1 MLGRIQMSLHDRSA
15 LDDATREAIGRAE
28 SRPAMSPD
36 EGENLR
42 ERFRKTMHYET
53 PDRLPNFEFGYWA
66 ETLPAWHEQGLPR
79 EIDKEGKAYEY
90 FGIESMAG
98 LPMRVGLKGDRL
110 PEETLE
116 ETDDYRIYRDGI
128 GVVLKQPKDG
138 HSTIPQ
144 HISFPLKDAE
154 SWTWFRDR
162 LGPEDRVPEDMAER
176 AKKLNAAEVPIV
188 AYFGSLMGWIRNW
201 MGFEEFAMATIERP
215 EFLEEMMEF
224 LTRTAV
230 TVLGEVAAA
239 GLRPDAASGWE
250 DICFNSGPICGVRFF
265 EEVAVPRYARIA
277 EVLHKMGCDIMY
289 TDCDGDIS
297 DLVPGYLEAGVNCM
311 FPVEV
316 NGGSDPVRLREKHGR
331 DLRFMGGVDKMKL
344 AAGPKAIEE
353 ELMRLLPVVEDG
365 GFIPHCDHRCPPTVK
380 LEDYKFYL
388 DLKRDLFACGKREK
402 RY

>member
-1 MLGRIQMSLHDRSA
+1 MSSLDTTD
-15 LDDATREAIGRAE
+15 LDDATREGLDRARA
-28 SRPAMSPD
+28 RPAMKPD
-36 EGENLR
+36 EGETLR

-79 EIDKEGKAYEY
+79 EIKGERKAYEY
-90 FGIESMAG
+90 FGIETMRGAG
-98 LPMRVGLKGDRL
+98 VGVGLRGEMK
-110 PEETLE
+110 PEETIE
-116 ETDDYRIYRDGI
+116 ETDDYRVYGNGI

-154 SWTWFRDR
+154 SWAWFRDR
-162 LGPEDRVPEDMAER
+162 LSPEGRVPEDMQER
-176 AKKLNAAEVPIV
+176 AKKLNALDVPV
-188 AYFGSLMGWIRNW
+188 VCNFGSLLGWLRDW

-215 EFLEEMMEF
+215 EFLEEMIEH
-224 LTRTAV
+224 LTVNAV
-230 TVLGEVAAA
+230 TVLKELAAS

-250 DICFNSGPICGVRFF
+250 DICFNSGPICGVKFF
-265 EEVAVPRYARIA
+265 EDVVVSRYARIK
-277 EVLHKMGCDIMY
+277 EVLLDMGCDIMY

-297 DLVPGYLEAGVNCM
+297 LLVPGFLMAGLNCM

-316 NGGSDPVRLREKHGR
+316 NGGSDPVALREKHGR
-331 DLRFMGGVDKMKL
+331 ELRFMGGVDKMKM
-344 AAGPKAIEE
+344 AAGKKAIEK

-365 GFIPHCDHRCPPTVK
+365 GFIPHCDHRCPPTVS

>member
-1 MLGRIQMSLHDRSA
+1 MSLHDRSA
-15 LDDATREAIGRAE
+15 LGDATRDAIARAAA
-28 SRPAMSPD
+28 RPPMPPD
-36 EGENLR
+36 EGETLR

-79 EIDKEGKAYEY
+79 EIDKQGKAYEY
-90 FGIESMAG
+90 FGIEDTRGAG
-98 LPMRVGLKGDRL
+98 VGLGLGGDRL
-110 PEETLE
+110 PEETIE
-116 ETDDYRIYRDGI
+116 ETDDYRVYRDGI

-154 SWTWFRDR
+154 SWKWFRDR
-162 LGPEDRVPEDMAER
+162 LGPEDRVPEDMPER
-176 AKKLNAAEVPIV
+176 AKKLNRAEVPIV

-215 EFLEEMMEF
+215 EFLEEMMEYI
-224 LTRTAV
+224 TRTAV

-250 DICFNSGPICGVRFF
+250 DICFNSGPICGVKFF

-277 EVLHKMGCDIMY
+277 EVLHGMGCDIMY
-289 TDCDGDIS
+289 TDCDGNIS
-297 DLVPGYLEAGVNCM
+297 ELVPGYLEAGVNCM

-316 NGGSDPVRLREKHGR
+316 NGGSDPVALRKKHGR

-344 AAGPKAIEE
+344 AAGPKAIEA

-380 LEDYKFYL
+380 LADYKFYL
-388 DLKRDLFACGKREK
+388 DLKRHLFACGKREK